1 MKLFKE
7 ILSAVFFGT
16 IVSLIIY
23 AASQTVAYRPFLRIQ
38 NSIDDSH
45 FMRRFL
51 LRGAVDLT
59 TDQIVIVDIDDRSIE
74 ALGRFKYWKRR
85 HFGEVIGALKRD
97 GVRLTFLDVILMD
110 GGSYRD
116 NRALADSIRS
126 AGNVLSG
133 YYFNLDAPSVKHRP
147 LDPVYNERLSSGV
160 LYPDASNGNDF
171 IKGKQIVLP
180 YTGLVVSVKG
190 LGFTN
195 YIPDPDGVVRH
206 IPLCISYGRILYPSA
221 SLQLWLYLKGLRYS
235 KVRISPNGIRFGETV
250 IPTDRHCFM
259 RINYPGEHRAF
270 RTVSFIDVLNGAVE
284 PGVFEGKIAM
294 IGSSSEKLNDIKEIP
309 GYNALPGVEIHA
321 SALAT
326 LLGERFLHVSSGN
339 IALTITLVSGILS
352 SLIFSFAPPVRIG
365 LPAVVGIPLAL
376 YAYAVY
382 SFVVHARLI
391 NISLPSFVTI
401 LLYVVITIHRI
412 VEVYEAKHMESKD
425 PGLIT

>member
-1 MKLFKE
+1 MKLFRE

-16 IVSLIIY
+16 IVSLVIY

-51 LRGAVDLT
+51 IRGAEDSMAN
-59 TDQIVIVDIDDRSIE
+59 QIVIVDIDDRSID
-74 ALGRFKYWKRR
+74 ALGRFKYWKRA
-85 HFGEVIGALKRD
+85 HFGEVISTLKHDGA
-97 GVRLTFLDVILMD
+97 RLTFLDVILMD

-160 LYPDASNGNDF
+160 LYPEASGGNDF
-171 IKGKQIVLP
+171 ITGKQIVLP
-180 YTGLVVSVKG
+180 YAGLVVSVRG

-206 IPLCISYGRILYPSA
+206 IPLYISYGRILYPSA
-221 SLQLWLYLKGLRYS
+221 SLQLWLHIKELRYS
-235 KVRISPNGIRFGETV
+235 KVRISPYGIRFGETV

-259 RINYPGEHRAF
+259 RINFTGKQRAF
-270 RTVSFIDVLNGAVE
+270 RTVSFIDVLDGTVD
-284 PGVFEGKIAM
+284 PGVFEGKIVM

-321 SALAT
+321 SALVT
-326 LLGERFLHVSSGN
+326 LLGGRFLRITPGN
-339 IALTITLVSGILS
+339 IALVITLGIGILS
-352 SLIFSFAPPVRIG
+352 SVIFSFASPFRIG
-365 LPAVVGIPLAL
+365 LPSAIGIPLAL
-376 YAYAVY
+376 YTFSVY
-382 SFVVHARLI
+382 SFVINARLI
-391 NISLPSFVTI
+391 NISVPSFVVI
-401 LLYVVITIHRI
+401 LLYVVITIYRI
-412 VEVYEAKHMESKD
+412 VEEYESKQRELKK
-425 PGLIT
+425 PEPIT